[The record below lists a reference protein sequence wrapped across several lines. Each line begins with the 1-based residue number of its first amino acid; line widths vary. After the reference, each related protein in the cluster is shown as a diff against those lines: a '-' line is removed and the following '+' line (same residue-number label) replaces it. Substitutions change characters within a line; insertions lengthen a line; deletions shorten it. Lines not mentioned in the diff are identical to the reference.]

1 MDTKP
6 SVKKKLSF
14 KDFLGSLYCRY
25 QDDEVSALGA
35 QLTYYLILS
44 FFPFLIFLLSL
55 ISFTHMTTDE
65 LLGTLTRVLPNLSY
79 QTVTD
84 VISGI
89 MTGHDEKLLSFGIVA
104 AVWSTANGVSAIMKA
119 MNKAYD
125 CEEDRPYWK
134 VQGVALIFTLA
145 MAVVILFSFIMLVF
159 GKVIGEH
166 IFTFIRLPYFETVWG
181 IAKYLIPLVTLICLF
196 LLMYKYLPN
205 LHLKFREVLPGAL
218 FATFGWLVTSILFSF
233 FYVNNF
239 GNYTKTYGSIGGVIV
254 LLIWLYISS
263 IIIIMAAKSTP
274 PFILR
279 ETA

>member
-1 MDTKP
+1 
-6 SVKKKLSF
+6 
-14 KDFLGSLYCRY
+14 
-25 QDDEVSALGA
+25 
-35 QLTYYLILS
+35 
-44 FFPFLIFLLSL
+44 
-55 ISFTHMTTDE
+55 MTTDE

-166 IFTFIRLPYFETVWG
+166 IF
-181 IAKYLIPLVTLICLF
+181 YL
-196 LLMYKYLPN
+196 Y
-205 LHLKFREVLPGAL
+205 
-218 FATFGWLVTSILFSF
+218 S
-233 FYVNNF
+233 
-239 GNYTKTYGSIGGVIV
+239 
-254 LLIWLYISS
+254 
-263 IIIIMAAKSTP
+263 AAV
-274 PFILR
+274 F
-279 ETA
+279 